1 MLNASIVG
9 FLFIESFFE
18 SYVFVLLKFLC
29 ETYSFAE
36 LGLGFSGTECFTK
49 NKKFNLSFCMV
60 KIVIQR
66 TSDPL
71 VFITLANVWIFESN
85 RYFLIP
91 LSSCSLLLS
100 STGGI
105 PKLKVEFKLIS
116 LFSSPYLEMLLHLIM
131 LKVTELFEFYWM
143 LFCHPSLV

>member
-9 FLFIESFFE
+9 FLFIESIFE

-71 VFITLANVWIFESN
+71 VFITLANV
-85 RYFLIP
+85 
-91 LSSCSLLLS
+91 
-100 STGGI
+100 
-105 PKLKVEFKLIS
+105 
-116 LFSSPYLEMLLHLIM
+116 
-131 LKVTELFEFYWM
+131 
-143 LFCHPSLV
+143 